1 MSDLVEDI
9 PVEAAPVVPA
19 TPVRDVPAQ
28 ARAGAGV
35 LGRVASLNLYVVVAA
50 VALFVPAIRAG
61 GGVTLGYAI
70 VAAALVGG
78 LVSVLTWSLAI
89 VLRLLAEQVEALG
102 RIEQGISS
110 GLERLAALESI
121 RSSAGAGTTS
131 IDLKSQHLAE
141 IRQAIRAASW
151 DVAGTLSRNYADAH
165 PDDPASARV
174 AVELDQARHAASHEL
189 VAKIEAAREVNDPDR
204 VIELHDTL
212 KPLLSGD
219 ALRTFDRDLAK
230 WFLALIHRRLRAGTV
245 RADVA
250 VLAARVAG
258 SFDDTPEGASLRASL
273 PTLRRAAGLCARCA
287 QPYTGIADA
296 CPVCLARVVS
306 HVPASLPAPVAAP
319 EVKEPEG

>member
-1 MSDLVEDI
+1 MSDPVEDTPI
-9 PVEAAPVVPA
+9 EAAPIVP
-19 TPVRDVPAQ
+19 TLIAQ
-28 ARAGAGV
+28 ARAGAGL

-50 VALFVPAIRAG
+50 VALFAPATRAG
-61 GGVTLGYAI
+61 GAVTLGYAI
-70 VAAALVGG
+70 VTAALVGG

-131 IDLKSQHLAE
+131 IDLKSERLAE

-151 DVAGTLSRNYADAH
+151 DVAGTLARNYADAH
-165 PDDPASARV
+165 PDDPASARIG
-174 AVELDQARHAASHEL
+174 VELDQARHAASQEL

-204 VIELHDTL
+204 VIELHESL

-219 ALRTFDRDLAK
+219 ALRTLDRDLAK

-245 RADVA
+245 RAEVA

-306 HVPASLPAPVAAP
+306 HVPVSPPAPAATP
-319 EVKEPEG
+319 DVKESEG